1 MQINN
6 SAAVLQAVIN
16 GHGVALARSV
26 MARDDV
32 AAGRLV
38 RLFPEI
44 TFSSPLAYYVVYLA
58 ESANMTKL
66 KAFRDWLFAEVSST
80 HESDFI

>member
-1 MQINN
+1 MRLLSFAGSSLRETDKQFI
-6 SAAVLQAVIN
+6 AVLQGAID

-38 RLFPEI
+38 RLFPRTE
-44 TFSSPLAYYVVYLA
+44 SYLWRDGSRLVAVVDAL
-58 ESANMTKL
+58 TI
-66 KAFRDWLFAEVSST
+66 RDA
-80 HESDFI
+80 